1 MAFTRSGNHV
11 VEDQGQISVG
21 QVTAANLRAGGRKGF
36 RVQQHLAAIIVAHH
50 RPAFEKAGLQVGD
63 GFMFPLMCQCG
74 CVKHLFRRLFLR
86 FQRPTTG
93 MEGVEPFMYI

>member
-1 MAFTRSGNHV
+1 
-11 VEDQGQISVG
+11 
-21 QVTAANLRAGGRKGF
+21 
-36 RVQQHLAAIIVAHH
+36 
-50 RPAFEKAGLQVGD
+50 VGD

-86 FQRPTTG
+86 FPRPTIG